1 MNEQK
6 VIELLNKAEYNFEKM
21 DDKFSRYDAFD
32 PEMGV
37 MLEIKCRNKHYEDT
51 LLEKMKYDWNVEFA
65 EENDYVFLY
74 AVSMPTEEG
83 DKLYLFD
90 PKIMDDEGYDFK
102 WHTKKLPAKTE
113 FGRSDWIDKEVG
125 YLHIKDAIVT
135 LQEKTKH

>member
-83 DKLYLFD
+83 DTLYLFD

-125 YLHIKDAIVT
+125 YLHIKDAMVT